1 MNRLSVFFP
10 NNKKQFT
17 RATSVA
23 LVMMLLVTLVAYA
36 FKIDGHSLGDD
47 AGQNIRSAV
56 NLARFGVYGEGP
68 ILESV
73 QPGFRREP
81 FPNIMLAYY
90 LKLWQVWLPGLLH
103 NSDSELS
110 GKLLFFS
117 KTLNLVFAA
126 SLFGGCWV
134 MLRQVFTSPLVAN
147 LAMMILLEPLSSC
160 FVLSE
165 VNNFNTELV
174 ASGVIVWLTVALI
187 ASAEQS
193 SYRLVCACGL
203 LFGCLALTKASAA
216 YVALLC
222 LPCLAYMLSK
232 NFRQFW
238 IYFLCLSIGFA
249 TFVLPWVLRNYLN
262 FDSPVIAQGG
272 GDVLLIRSEFN
283 TMNDT
288 QLRNGFYAY
297 SPKYLQ
303 AKVFGPIFGL
313 NKNDFECGNSLQ
325 VFNRKL
331 KCDKESLENGH
342 YDEVRSFYQRG
353 KRGIPRKFNLKTED
367 KKDFA
372 VERIKENP
380 SAHVRTTL
388 LMFWRGY
395 WPFRSSNF
403 LHTFIN
409 LMSFL
414 SLALVPIIGF
424 YEKCKSW
431 ISIGI
436 VHAIYYLFYAL
447 TSHFLPRYSE
457 PLIPL
462 SLVCLSILSVYI
474 GTKISS
480 LRALD
485 CLDAS
490 AFNRQA

>member
-1 MNRLSVFFP
+1 MHP
-10 NNKKQFT
+10 QNNLLIDWCV
-17 RATSVA
+17 RVA
-23 LVMMLLVTLVAYA
+23 
-36 FKIDGHSLGDD
+36 
-47 AGQNIRSAV
+47 
-56 NLARFGVYGEGP
+56 
-68 ILESV
+68 
-73 QPGFRREP
+73 
-81 FPNIMLAYY
+81 
-90 LKLWQVWLPGLLH
+90 
-103 NSDSELS
+103 
-110 GKLLFFS
+110 
-117 KTLNLVFAA
+117 
-126 SLFGGCWV
+126 C
-134 MLRQVFTSPLVAN
+134 
-147 LAMMILLEPLSSC
+147 
-160 FVLSE
+160 
-165 VNNFNTELV
+165 
-174 ASGVIVWLTVALI
+174 
-187 ASAEQS
+187 
-193 SYRLVCACGL
+193 
-203 LFGCLALTKASAA
+203 CLALTKASAA

-262 FDSPVIAQGG
+262 FDSPAIAQGG
-272 GDVLLIRSEFN
+272 GDILLIRSEFN

-353 KRGIPRKFNLKTED
+353 KRAIPRKLDLTTED
-367 KKDFA
+367 KKGLA
-372 VERIKENP
+372 VERIIADP
-380 SAHVRTTL
+380 LAHARITL

-424 YEKCKSW
+424 HEKCKSW

-436 VHAIYYLFYAL
+436 VPAIYYLFYAL

-462 SLVCLSILSVYI
+462 SLVCLSILMVYI
-474 GTKISS
+474 GTKILS

-490 AFNRQA
+490 AFNKQGQ